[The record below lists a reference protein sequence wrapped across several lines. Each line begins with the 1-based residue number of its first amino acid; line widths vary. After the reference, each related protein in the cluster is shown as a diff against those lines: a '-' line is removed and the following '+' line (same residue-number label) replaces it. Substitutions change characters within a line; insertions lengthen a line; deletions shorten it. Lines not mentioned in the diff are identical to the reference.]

1 MADEPR
7 PETARAEQGS
17 AELND
22 GTFFVFTGLK
32 GRADLNDKLGI
43 VVAQPNE
50 QTERFGVLVHG
61 TAEKLAIK
69 ATNLVPAT
77 VQALK
82 RLVLGDAAVDAMAA
96 ARDPEAPLLEE
107 AVLVK
112 GKAVA
117 GDVGYYPMR
126 MMAALHG
133 GLADVVYVAGARL
146 PGEMLDG
153 MLQTSIA
160 QQMERL
166 TCLREKL
173 LAPGAMLESQ
183 DRKDAAQLIYDAFA
197 PLVLMMHALGTATR
211 GKGVLVVEAADTLEA
226 VVCGMVD
233 GVSACESGTFSPW
246 VPLMVTFLTNKQSKL
261 WHFET
266 MRHAKGDAYAKQ
278 RAQEQMQRV
287 QLNLQTKPG
296 AVFFSMVCH
305 GFEGPVTVG
314 RLDDANPDG
323 LSRGAFD
330 EMMGAVRSLG
340 LTGIQALRISSA
352 SEMRLLNVHALHPPQ
367 EEPKAQEPMAP
378 PRPNSPTGAPRL
390 GEGGGGGDP
399 SHAFTN
405 AYFRA
410 KKEKEKTFLDANNTP
425 TAAAP
430 EAAPATVTI
439 S

>member
-1 MADEPR
+1 MVDEPR
-7 PETARAEQGS
+7 AETERAEEAL

-22 GTFFVFTGLK
+22 GTYVVFTGLK

-50 QTERFGVLVHG
+50 QTERFGVQVQG
-61 TAEKLAIK
+61 TTEKLAIK

-77 VQALK
+77 VEALK
-82 RLVLGDAAVDAMAA
+82 KLVLGDTAVTAMAA

-173 LAPGAMLESQ
+173 SAPGATLESQ

-197 PLVLMMHALGTATR
+197 PLILMMHALGTATR

-226 VVCGMVD
+226 VVRGMVD
-233 GVSACESGTFSPW
+233 GVSACESRAFSPW
-246 VPLMVTFLTNKQSKL
+246 VPLMVTFLTNRQSKL
-261 WHFET
+261 WHYET
-266 MRHAKGDAYAKQ
+266 MRHAKGDSYAKQ

-314 RLDDANPDG
+314 RLDDAPPDG
-323 LSRGAFD
+323 LSRGEFD
-330 EMMGAVRSLG
+330 EMMGAVRALG
-340 LTGIQALRISSA
+340 LSGIQALRISSA
-352 SEMRLLNVHALHPPQ
+352 SEMRLLNVHALHPPH
-367 EEPKAQEPMAP
+367 EEPAP
-378 PRPNSPTGAPRL
+378 PPPRVDAPTGAPTL
-390 GEGGGGGDP
+390 GQGGSAGGP

-410 KKEKEKTFLDANNTP
+410 KKEKEKSFLDANNAP

-430 EAAPATVTI
+430 EAAPATLTI